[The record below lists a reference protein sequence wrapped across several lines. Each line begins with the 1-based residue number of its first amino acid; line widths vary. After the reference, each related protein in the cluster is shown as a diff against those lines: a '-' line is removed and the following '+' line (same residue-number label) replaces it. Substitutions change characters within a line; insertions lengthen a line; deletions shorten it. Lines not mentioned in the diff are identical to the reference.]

1 MTKPK
6 TRTTVPFAM
15 KIDAE
20 VYLRFRSYAEK
31 LGQSYTV
38 CLERIITEH
47 LDLKGF
53 SNEDAAKGKR
63 ITN

>member
-6 TRTTVPFAM
+6 TRNTVPFAM

-20 VYLRFRSYAEK
+20 VYMKFRAYAEK

-47 LDLKGF
+47 LDSKGF
-53 SNEDAAKGKR
+53 SAAEEIQNKSLK
-63 ITN
+63 